1 MGVHTQ
7 GESGFFDEDVEVL
20 EQNEVVEQHEPAND
34 GAVGKWLHRLFDP
47 FPLFI
52 YFLIHS
58 PVPSFRLTAAPL
70 CYLSRKNLYG
80 KKMDEEVRSFPR
92 LQVH

>member
-1 MGVHTQ
+1 LSNNTNRLMMALLV
-7 GESGFFDEDVEVL
+7 SGCTD
-20 EQNEVVEQHEPAND
+20 
-34 GAVGKWLHRLFDP
+34 WTFDP

-58 PVPSFRLTAAPL
+58 PVPSFRLSAAPF

-92 LQVH
+92 LQVHWTCRQRSSGSSNDFL